1 MNNKYASDTENI
13 PNRLPALPQL
23 GPCYYPVTEQWQ
35 KEKCQLLGISYEE
48 CLEQQPALTGSL
60 LTKFIPLRTE
70 KIGMDGNCFF
80 RCISKIVSGTEK
92 HYAKL
97 RAEVC
102 RFMVTDGRLIIKRYL
117 RAISKDDSPVSYLKR
132 SAMTEDHTWASDVE
146 IVAVPCMLNSDIFI
160 ATQLHDAAKLWR
172 KTIWNKYSG
181 CINCPRHSTSISLYI
196 YNVNYN
202 HYESVVRLILN
213 VF

>member
-1 MNNKYASDTENI
+1 MNNKYASDTENM
-13 PNRLPALPQL
+13 PSRLPK
-23 GPCYYPVTEQWQ
+23 GEV
-35 KEKCQLLGISYEE
+35 CQLLGISYEE
-48 CLEQQPALTGSL
+48 CLEQQPALTGFL

-102 RFMVTDGRLIIKRYL
+102 RFMVTDGRPIIKRYL
-117 RAISKDDSPVSYLKR
+117 RTPVSYLKR
-132 SAMTEDHTWASDVE
+132 SAMTEDHTWTSDVE
-146 IVAVPCMLNSDIFI
+146 IVGVSCMLNSDIFI

-172 KTIWNKYSG
+172 KTIWNRYSG
-181 CINCPRHSTSISLYI
+181 CINCPRHSTYISLYI
-196 YNVNYN
+196 YNVNHN
-202 HYESVVRLILN
+202 HYEAVVRLMNSDYESFVLPN
-213 VF
+213 ASDNM